1 MTINVNKTTTTM
13 EKKAYIVPMM
23 EEINVRTAGILAMS
37 DKVGVFPNADPQDA
51 GGALANPSRG
61 WDPFGF

>member
-1 MTINVNKTTTTM
+1 M